1 MLPGRFAR
9 IVLNSA
15 ASYKGPAMTLHHW
28 KKNER
33 ESGTLAVYIG
43 AFLYSAV
50 IIFFCVFIFFR
61 DDYKE
66 KERLT
71 RFYGYLFADRISR
84 QLYDL
89 STDLIPLYTL
99 ASVDNWGV
107 EDFNT
112 TAQELAKSRPEIIA
126 INLAPNGVV
135 THIFPF
141 EANKNTLGHDLL
153 KDEERRQEAEL
164 AKETQKI
171 TLSGPFHL
179 RQGGIG
185 LAFRQPI
192 YFSSGKGENDFWGFA
207 VIIYRFPEVLL
218 SRVNFEILTQAEF
231 SWRLWRIDPTD
242 GKKVVLLHSG
252 EIRDDFFTYEIELQ
266 NAIWHIDI
274 SPKNGFLNFERIA
287 ILVSVSLI
295 ICIAVSFLVV
305 YFVKL
310 IAQYRDIKKEVLLD
324 SLTGLHN
331 KKFFWDTF
339 EPQLEKYLNSYGTR
353 NMNLFLCVFDLNNF
367 KHINDSYGHMT
378 GDQILI
384 EFSKKLLQELDYNE
398 FAVRFGGDEF
408 IAVLYC
414 PLADGMDVPQRI
426 REMKSRLEFTYRIGK
441 EDLKVTVSMGALS
454 PCTEMLVEK
463 PAHIS
468 AAEFFLELADR
479 RMYMEKNS
487 RMENRSPQRA

>member
-1 MLPGRFAR
+1 
-9 IVLNSA
+9 
-15 ASYKGPAMTLHHW
+15 MTLHHW
-28 KKNER
+28 KKRER

-43 AFLYSAV
+43 AFIYSAV

-61 DDYKE
+61 DDYNE

-84 QLYDL
+84 QLHDL
-89 STDLIPLYTL
+89 SNDLIPLYTL
-99 ASVDNWGV
+99 ASVTGWGV

-112 TAQELAKSRPEIIA
+112 TAQEITKSRPEVVA

-135 THIFPF
+135 THIFPY
-141 EANKNTLGHDLL
+141 EENKSTLGHDLL
-153 KDEERRQEAEL
+153 KDEERRKEAEL

-179 RQGGIG
+179 RQGGVG

-192 YFSSGKGENDFWGFA
+192 YFPSDKENDTFWGFA
-207 VIIYRFPEVLL
+207 IIIYRFPDVIV

-252 EIRDDFFTYEIELQ
+252 EVLDDFFTYEIELQ
-266 NAIWHIDI
+266 NATWHIDI
-274 SPKNGFLNFERIA
+274 SPKSGFLNFERIA
-287 ILVSVSLI
+287 ILVSISLI
-295 ICIAVSFLVV
+295 ICTAVSFLVV

-310 IAQYRDIKKEVLLD
+310 FAKYRDIKKEVFLD

-339 EPQLEKYLNSYGTR
+339 DPLLEKYLHSYNTR
-353 NMNLFLCVFDLNNF
+353 STNLFLCVFDLNNF
-367 KHINDSYGHMT
+367 KHINDSYGHMA

-384 EFSKKLLQELDYNE
+384 EFSQKLLQELDYNE

-414 PLADGMDVPQRI
+414 PLTDNIDFSKRI
-426 REMKSRLEFTYRIGK
+426 QEMKSRLEFTCRIGK
-441 EDLKVTVSMGALS
+441 EDLNVTVSMGALS
-454 PCTEMLVEK
+454 PCTDMLKEK
-463 PAHIS
+463 PAHMS
-468 AAEFFLELADR
+468 AGEFFLELADR
-479 RMYMEKNS
+479 RMYIEKNS
-487 RMENRSPQRA
+487 RMKSTDLHQGCSV